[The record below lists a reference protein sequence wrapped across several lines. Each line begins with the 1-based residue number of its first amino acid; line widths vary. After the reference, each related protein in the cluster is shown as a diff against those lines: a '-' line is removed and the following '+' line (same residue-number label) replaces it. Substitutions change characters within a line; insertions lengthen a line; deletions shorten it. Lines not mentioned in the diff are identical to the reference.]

1 MVIGKRTVPWYFRK
15 AEKFETIKDFLNTID
30 HRFNAILSSFVDLTT
45 TEMENPAKIILQYST
60 HARVKGYFGET
71 DETDLIRL
79 DSWENNIHFPEAL
92 VTLLFKDPRHSQK
105 IISLLLKKQ
114 IFGAITFT
122 WPVCEKEQKQ
132 EIASQIA
139 EYFCSSPK
147 LNFVYFEECLKGDVN
162 FTEICKSLK
171 YLSNLEVLDLYAIKP
186 KEEKHFCIHLS
197 QSMLHL
203 KKLRQFSLCYSH
215 VSYQNC
221 KKIFNSLI
229 SMDQKFEFLFLNGS
243 CHPDSSDSE
252 DEMWDL
258 YDKLENKCDILET
271 R

>member
-1 MVIGKRTVPWYFRK
+1 MFGRRTGPCYFRN
-15 AEKFETIKDFLNTID
+15 AEKFETIEDFLNTID
-30 HRFNAILSSFVDLTT
+30 HRFNAIISSFVDLTT

-60 HARVKGYFGET
+60 HARIKGYFGEN

-92 VTLLFKDPRHSQK
+92 VILLFKNPRHSQE

-114 IFGAITFT
+114 IFGAIGFT

-139 EYFCSSPK
+139 EYFRSSPK

-171 YLSNLEVLDLYAIKP
+171 YLSNLEVLDLFAIKP
-186 KEEKHFCIHLS
+186 KKEKHFCVHLS

-203 KKLRQFSLCYSH
+203 KKLRQFSLCYTH
-215 VSYQNC
+215 MSYQNC

-229 SMDQKFEFLFLNGS
+229 SMDQKFEILILNGCCQADTS
-243 CHPDSSDSE
+243 GSD
-252 DEMWDL
+252 DEIWDIF
-258 YDKLENKCDILET
+258 DKLEDKCDILDT